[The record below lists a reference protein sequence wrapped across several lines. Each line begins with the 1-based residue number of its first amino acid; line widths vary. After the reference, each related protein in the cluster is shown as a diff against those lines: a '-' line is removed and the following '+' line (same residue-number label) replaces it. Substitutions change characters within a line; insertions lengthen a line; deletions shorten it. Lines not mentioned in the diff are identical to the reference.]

1 MVRRQNNG
9 QNTIE
14 STTKIRANNSWQ
26 RLSKTFTDCFMQ
38 RISVNT
44 LKKQKTMA
52 DQFQENM
59 LFSCVHEHHFG
70 TEQLVIHHALS
81 IVISGKME
89 VFTPEGSRF
98 FEEGKMGI
106 MRKNTLLK
114 TRKHPAL
121 DGRPFKS
128 FTIFLT
134 EEFLQQF
141 ALQNS
146 LPAQERFTGN
156 SLVEIPEG
164 SFISGFFQSLL
175 PYFDQPDFFTSK
187 MAALKTEEAVE
198 LLLRLDES
206 FYRFLFDFSE
216 PFKID
221 LEAFMLKNYLFN
233 IPLAEF
239 ARLSGRSLSTFKRDF
254 AKVFPETPERWLK
267 QQRLTEA
274 KKLLQSTK
282 LKPSDVYLHVGFEN
296 FSHFSIAFKNYFGYN
311 ASTVPNS

>member
-1 MVRRQNNG
+1 MM
-9 QNTIE
+9 
-14 STTKIRANNSWQ
+14 S
-26 RLSKTFTDCFMQ
+26 
-38 RISVNT
+38 
-44 LKKQKTMA
+44 
-52 DQFQENM
+52 DQLQENM
-59 LFSCVHEHHFG
+59 LFSCSHERHFG

-89 VFTPEGSRF
+89 IFTPEGSRF

-106 MRKNTLLK
+106 LRKNTLLK
-114 TRKHPAL
+114 TRKHLAL

-134 EEFLQQF
+134 EEFLRQF
-141 ALQNS
+141 ALQNAI
-146 LPAQERFTGN
+146 PPQDRFTGN
-156 SLVEIPEG
+156 PLYEIPDE

-198 LLLRLDES
+198 LLLRLDKS
-206 FYRFLFDFSE
+206 FYEFLFDFSE

-221 LEAFMLKNYLFN
+221 LEAFMKKNYLFN
-233 IPLAEF
+233 VPIMEF

-254 AKVFPETPERWLK
+254 SKVFRETPEKWLK

-274 KKLLQSTK
+274 KKLLQSTN

-296 FSHFSIAFKNYFGYN
+296 FSHFSNAFKNYFGYN
-311 ASTVPNS
+311 ASSVLNS